1 MFNFKL
7 KAELQACQMQLA
19 QAQAFIDAVK
29 VGVATISF
37 TPSGEI
43 LEANPLFLNVVGYSE
58 QEVIGKHHRIFCDA
72 HYAQSSSYAQ
82 FWEQLRQGHSHSGI
96 YQRIDKHGR
105 ELWLEATYFPVKL
118 DGKVLRVVKIASD
131 ITESYQ
137 QLSRQKAIISA
148 LDRALAII
156 EFTPKGE
163 IVTANQNFLSC
174 VGYSLSQLKGQHHRL
189 FCDESFYREQ
199 PHFWDDL
206 AHGQLKSGLF
216 SRRDSHGNE
225 IWLEATYN
233 PIKDESGKVV
243 KVIKFASEVTE
254 RIKRAQAVSE
264 AANIAQTISQE
275 TTRFAETGSELLAA
289 SVAISSAISEQVS
302 RTSGLIGQLNE
313 QSKSI
318 EAIVSTISS
327 IAEQTNLLALN
338 AAIEAARAGDQG
350 RGFAVVADEVR
361 QLAARTS
368 LSTGEIASVVQK
380 NRELTAQI
388 TGNIN
393 EVATSAQRGKE
404 QIGEVSGVM
413 SQIEQGAINVTETV
427 SNLAIGS

>member
-1 MFNFKL
+1 MFNFKI

-37 TPSGEI
+37 TPSSEI

-72 HYAQSSSYAQ
+72 HYVQSSSYAQ
-82 FWEQLRQGHSHSGI
+82 FWEQLRQGHSHSGT
-96 YQRIDKHGR
+96 YQRFDKQGR

-118 DGKVLRVVKIASD
+118 DGKVVRVVKIASD

-413 SQIEQGAINVTETV
+413 AQIEQGAINVTETV

>member
-37 TPSGEI
+37 TPGGEI
-43 LEANPLFLNVVGYSE
+43 LEANPLFLSVVGYSE

-82 FWEQLRQGHSHSGI
+82 FWEQLRQGHSHSGT
-96 YQRIDKHGR
+96 YQRFDKQGR

-118 DGKVLRVVKIASD
+118 DGKVVRVVKIASD

-243 KVIKFASEVTE
+243 KVVKFASEVTE

>member
-1 MFNFKL
+1 MFNFKI

-43 LEANPLFLNVVGYSE
+43 LEANPLFLSVVGYSE

-105 ELWLEATYFPVKL
+105 ELWLEATYFPVKVE
-118 DGKVLRVVKIASD
+118 GKVVRVVKIASD

-275 TTRFAETGSELLAA
+275 TTRFAATGSELLTA
-289 SVAISSAISEQVS
+289 SVTISSAISEQVS

-413 SQIEQGAINVTETV
+413 AQIEQGAINVTETV